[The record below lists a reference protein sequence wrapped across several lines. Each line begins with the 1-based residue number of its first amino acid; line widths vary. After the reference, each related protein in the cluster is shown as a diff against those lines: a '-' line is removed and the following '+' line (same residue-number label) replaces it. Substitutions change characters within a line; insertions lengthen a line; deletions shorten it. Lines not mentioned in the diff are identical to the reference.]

1 MLKDL
6 SKLETIKES
15 RGLSA
20 EDKLDL
26 ERIQGELE
34 KLLFWKKF
42 VGGKNLEFF
51 VLEKEIGI
59 LNSSI
64 V

>member
-1 MLKDL
+1 MWKDL

-15 RGLSA
+15 FGLTA

-64 V
+64 I